1 MSRITVVIPVRNR
14 ATIVG
19 RTLDS
24 VKRSGAEQVVLVD
37 NGSTDGTPGVL
48 NRYAAEN
55 HGWKVVSEPNPGA
68 CKARNRG
75 LKEVTTEYVMFFD
88 SDDLMPER
96 HVTNVESAIRESSPD
111 VVALDSVIN
120 TLDGKR
126 LERKFHKK
134 GDPLTNQIF
143 HADLAT
149 QRMVIKTDFA
159 RNVGGWNEELESWVD
174 LEFGVRV
181 LAQRPTLKYIP
192 LAPVEIISQRESIT
206 GVRFSDKEGKW
217 ERSLDACEHLLSE
230 KGLTRFAEM
239 IDLRRAVLAGHY
251 RREGNR
257 RGAQKLLSAISR
269 RKPLMRL
276 VARYVALGG
285 RGASYLA
292 SIF

>member
-1 MSRITVVIPVRNR
+1 MSKITVVIPVRNR

-24 VKRSGAEQVVLVD
+24 VKRSGADRVVLVD
-37 NGSTDGTPGVL
+37 NGSTDGTLDVL
-48 NRYAAEN
+48 RRSAAEN
-55 HGWKVVSEPNPGA
+55 PGWKVVSEPTPGV

-75 LKEVTTEYVMFFD
+75 LAEVTTEYVMFFD

-96 HVTNVESAIRESSPD
+96 HIAKIESAIRESSPD
-111 VVALDSVIN
+111 VIALDSVIN

-149 QRMVIKTDFA
+149 QRMVVKTEFA

-181 LAQRPTLKYIP
+181 LAERPTLKYVP

-217 ERSLDACEHLLSE
+217 ERSLDASECLLHE
-230 KGLTRFAEM
+230 KGLTRFADM
-239 IDLRRAVLAGHY
+239 IDLRRSILAGHY
-251 RREGNR
+251 RSEGNGDGAR
-257 RGAQKLLSAISR
+257 RLLSAISR
-269 RKPLMRL
+269 RKLLMRA

-285 RGASYLA
+285 RGVSRLA
-292 SIF
+292 NII